1 MYKLFIVEDE
11 HLEIEAIKLIL
22 SQHGENI
29 EVVGEAS
36 SGLVAIEEIRRLN
49 PDIILLDINIP
60 EINGIDVLKMIK
72 KEDHEKKVILITA
85 FNEFDFAHQAIKAR
99 VDDFLLKPIRP
110 QQLMDSIN
118 QSIASLKNNAK
129 ERFDEKM
136 NEVIFAIIQKKYS
149 DARTALISYL
159 DMIYDYH
166 TYDIMSVQAEIKHFM
181 EELNIVTQDMCGYE
195 LNSPLCTSNNMQFV
209 NGYKNRYDLK
219 IEIMKTIDKVF
230 DRMLD
235 NKETRKNNIED
246 ILNYIDRNCYK
257 DISLDQVGE
266 YANMSSYYLSKIFK
280 KETGVNFVTYL
291 TERKIEIA
299 KDMLANTD
307 VPIINIALDL
317 SYHEPNYFSKVFK
330 KSTGMT
336 PTEYRKE
343 RRGIALEEDEHLGKA
358 HPKDEK
364 YTEKHREVS

>member
-1 MYKLFIVEDE
+1 
-11 HLEIEAIKLIL
+11 
-22 SQHGENI
+22 
-29 EVVGEAS
+29 
-36 SGLVAIEEIRRLN
+36 
-49 PDIILLDINIP
+49 
-60 EINGIDVLKMIK
+60 
-72 KEDHEKKVILITA
+72 
-85 FNEFDFAHQAIKAR
+85 
-99 VDDFLLKPIRP
+99 
-110 QQLMDSIN
+110 
-118 QSIASLKNNAK
+118 
-129 ERFDEKM
+129 
-136 NEVIFAIIQKKYS
+136 
-149 DARTALISYL
+149 
-159 DMIYDYH
+159 
-166 TYDIMSVQAEIKHFM
+166 
-181 EELNIVTQDMCGYE
+181 MCGYE
-195 LNSPLCTSNNMQFV
+195 LSSPLCSSNNMQFV
-209 NGYKNRYDLK
+209 SGYKNRYDLK

-343 RRGIALEEDEHLGKA
+343 RRGIALEEEEHSA
-358 HPKDEK
+358 SNHQKDEK
-364 YTEKHREVS
+364 YLEKRREVS